1 MQIIANNKNLLRLL
15 CASTGLNTFL
25 TNFTF
30 NVQFNICKPPHQV
43 DTIILFTDDKKQD
56 RESLNTLP
64 EITYLVFQRQD
75 L

>member
-1 MQIIANNKNLLRLL
+1 MQITVNSKNLLKLL

-25 TNFTF
+25 TNFTL

-43 DTIILFTDDKKQD
+43 DAIILFTDDKRQD
-56 RESLNTLP
+56 RESLNALP
-64 EITYLVFQRQD
+64 EITYLVFQRQN